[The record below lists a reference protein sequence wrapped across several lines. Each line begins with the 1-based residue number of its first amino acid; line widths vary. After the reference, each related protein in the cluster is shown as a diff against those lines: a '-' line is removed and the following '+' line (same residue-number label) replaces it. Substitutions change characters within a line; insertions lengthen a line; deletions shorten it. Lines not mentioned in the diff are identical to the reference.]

1 FSAVYLFREVMEM
14 LKFFKKNLLAVIA
27 CAYSLVVALFWL
39 ALRVNWSG
47 ISKAL
52 GADKNPTFFVM
63 ETPLLVCIF
72 LWLAFVFSAVSL
84 FVWKRKLPS
93 IISLCISGV
102 FTVLI
107 VVVIALGAADYLQF
121 ILPKFFTSLL
131 VAVALIVFA
140 LLLFFPPVSNCK
152 KCVALKC
159 VCLACLLLCCVLVG
173 FNVQ

>member
-1 FSAVYLFREVMEM
+1 M

-52 GADKNPTFFVM
+52 GADKNPTFCVM

-72 LWLAFVFSAVSL
+72 MWRAFVFSAVSL

-107 VVVIALGAADYLQF
+107 VVVIEL
-121 ILPKFFTSLL
+121 
-131 VAVALIVFA
+131 
-140 LLLFFPPVSNCK
+140 
-152 KCVALKC
+152 
-159 VCLACLLLCCVLVG
+159 
-173 FNVQ
+173 

>member
-1 FSAVYLFREVMEM
+1 MEM

-27 CAYSLVVALFWL
+27 CAYSLVVAVFWL

-63 ETPLLVCIF
+63 QTHLLVCIF

-93 IISLCISGV
+93 IIFLCLRGV

-107 VVVIALGAADYLQF
+107 VVVVSQGAAGF
-121 ILPKFFTSLL
+121 RRFFLPIFFE
-131 VAVALIVFA
+131 
-140 LLLFFPPVSNCK
+140 
-152 KCVALKC
+152 
-159 VCLACLLLCCVLVG
+159 
-173 FNVQ
+173 